1 MTVTRGGANGF
12 GAREAL
18 ACRGLLAVAAAVA
31 GVLWAGAASAQ
42 QSAECARLQAAISA
56 APHGGGG
63 AAAAAERQREQ
74 LASTRAYARS
84 IGCDNQKFLFF
95 GSDPPPQC
103 GEIRGQIARMQ
114 ANLAGL
120 QAHAGGGRGELIA
133 RYNSECA
140 NPQPQGPGNI
150 FQALFGIGRR
160 EAGGAQSR

>member
-1 MTVTRGGANGF
+1 MRPPAGGDRRRAAWRRRRGGRGRAP
-12 GAREAL
+12 AR
-18 ACRGLLAVAAAVA
+18 
-31 GVLWAGAASAQ
+31 
-42 QSAECARLQAAISA
+42 
-56 APHGGGG
+56 
-63 AAAAAERQREQ
+63 Q

-114 ANLAGL
+114 ANLADL
-120 QAHAGGGRGELIA
+120 QARAGGGRGELIA

-150 FQALFGIGRR
+150 FEALFGRAA